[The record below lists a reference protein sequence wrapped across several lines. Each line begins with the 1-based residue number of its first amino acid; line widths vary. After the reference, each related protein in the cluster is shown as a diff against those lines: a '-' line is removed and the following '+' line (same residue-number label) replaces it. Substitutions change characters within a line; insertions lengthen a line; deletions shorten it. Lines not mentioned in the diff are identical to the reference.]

1 MLFGASLLIQ
11 MHNMCDHTCTCVHT
25 YMISRPHQLFRDW
38 KASKIHLMSTA
49 ALSIWKISLW
59 HMYTTLFFSSPPGSD
74 DGLQELV
81 FTDCCPTNPAEND
94 DDQSEVRSMSR
105 AKKVRVFRFL
115 VCYVTIWYLGTDQCI
130 NARTSAVRI
139 ICYISM
145 YFQPDQYPL
154 Q

>member
-1 MLFGASLLIQ
+1 
-11 MHNMCDHTCTCVHT
+11 
-25 YMISRPHQLFRDW
+25 
-38 KASKIHLMSTA
+38 
-49 ALSIWKISLW
+49 
-59 HMYTTLFFSSPPGSD
+59 MYTTLFFISPPGSD

-81 FTDCCPTNPAEND
+81 FTDCCPTNPTEND

-115 VCYVTIWYLGTDQCI
+115 VCYVTIWYLDTDQCI

-154 Q
+154 QKRYILRTAVYSDVLQFLIVLWYLGSSMDTGLLAISELVWESVQGNEVRTTGG